1 MFLQV
6 MNNEEKEKFLELV
19 YKIANIDGEYAQE
32 EEELINNYK
41 LELGLSEISDTGKVE
56 ELVEY
61 FAPKNE
67 TLKKI
72 VMFEVVGLLNADDKI
87 EKEEEDLL
95 KLMTEKFCFTDDMTK
110 KIQSVAEELQRVYDS
125 IYDLIF

>member
-1 MFLQV
+1 
-6 MNNEEKEKFLELV
+6 
-19 YKIANIDGEYAQE
+19 
-32 EEELINNYK
+32 
-41 LELGLSEISDTGKVE
+41 
-56 ELVEY
+56 
-61 FAPKNE
+61 
-67 TLKKI
+67 
-72 VMFEVVGLLNADDKI
+72 MFEVVGLLNADDKI